1 MSALFDQDARDRAQ
15 RSTNETLLVE
25 ASAGTGKTTTML
37 GRLLFLLT
45 TPTSEGERPPRL
57 TEIAAITFT
66 ERAAQELKDRL
77 RARLFATVSSVSPAQ
92 RGLVQQ
98 ALNDLEEAP
107 IGTIH
112 GFCARILRQYPIEAG
127 VDVEFRVAEERAAA
141 EIWRDVWRS
150 WITTQFHRP
159 DLPEAV
165 RRSVELGLTPNDLYS
180 VAEAIRRFR
189 MHPVSEMLGPQTAA
203 APDEDAIEHVRELL
217 PASNRDSRG
226 RTLSG
231 KRLATVETVRAF
243 VEALSAAT
251 TQEERVN
258 RLLQPLPESS
268 AAELA
273 PLLTYVDELRTRYTH
288 NLISGIV
295 RWLTHPEEGII
306 AAYARAKHD
315 AACLDFDD
323 LLIKAR
329 DLVRNR
335 SEVRRQ
341 LQEQFRTIIVDE
353 FQDTDPVQAE
363 LIILL
368 SQRISPVDD
377 GPAAPW
383 EESGLSPGR
392 LCVVGDPKQSIYR
405 FRGADIETY
414 SRVASLIGVENRCH
428 LLTNFRS
435 HGSIIRAVNA
445 VFGQLGVFSS
455 PDLPDEARMFIPAYQ
470 PLEPP
475 AGMQEDAEPRV
486 LWVEP
491 AAERCDALKDARP
504 VEAAL
509 VANAIQQVVA
519 DGWEVR
525 DPRTGQLRPARW
537 GDVALLCR
545 RWAVTEELED
555 EFRYRR
561 IPYRIL
567 GGKGLFEREEVVR
580 LVSLLHALEQ
590 PHDSLSVIA
599 ALRSAFFGV
608 SDAELA
614 LAAIADASNFDYTDD
629 RQDALP
635 ETIGRA
641 FALLRE
647 ARASLNELRPSEVIE
662 FLFEKTGVLA
672 AYAQQPDGE
681 QSIANLMKIVDEAR
695 RYEAENSYSF
705 RGFCNRLRT
714 LRLLNAEESEAELD
728 DEAGGRVQ
736 LLTIHKAKG
745 LEFPVVFLLDLGAPL
760 NSSQSSEKLV
770 MVRGDSRTPP
780 RCGLLVKKLPGG
792 ASFCTRDW
800 KEARGADRERE
811 SAEMTRLLYVALT
824 RARDYLLLPRVLV
837 TKNATWQSLIESAS
851 ESHEWPVLQPRD
863 FRDSQSAAPAVER
876 ADVISAFETELRRFE
891 EKRRDATE
899 QASRPRVRIIYPSSE
914 HPDERER
921 WADESPTLAVHGSPE
936 DDSGRRLGTVVHR
949 ALQRLH
955 PGNLSG
961 VERVVKIEAEEED
974 LNDEERARAV
984 ALVRG
989 CFSLPVINRA
999 YSAPQRWKEVPVTL
1013 CEDTNGVRNII
1024 RGVCDLVFTQGSELV
1039 LVDYKTDRGSPQDA
1053 DNLKLKYKPQL
1064 DAYVNALN
1072 VATGLTVAEAW
1083 LCFLGLDGGPI
1094 ECRVV

>member
-15 RSTNETLLVE
+15 RSISETLLVE

-45 TPTSEGERPPRL
+45 TPTPEGEPPPRL
-57 TEIAAITFT
+57 TEIVAITFT

-92 RGLVQQ
+92 PGLVQQ

-112 GFCARILRQYPIEAG
+112 GLCARILRQYPIEAA
-127 VDVEFRVAEERAAA
+127 VDVEFRVAEERTAA

-150 WITTQFHRP
+150 WITTQFHRS

-165 RRSVELGLTPNDLYS
+165 QRSVELGLTPDDLHS

-189 MHPVSEMLGPQTAA
+189 MHPVPEMLGPETAA
-203 APDEDAIEHVRELL
+203 APGEDAINHLRELL
-217 PASNRDSRG
+217 PASNRDTRG
-226 RTLSG
+226 RTLSE
-231 KRLATVETVRAF
+231 KRLATVERVRAF

-251 TQEERVN
+251 TQEDRVN
-258 RLLQPLPESS
+258 RLLQPLPDSS
-268 AAELA
+268 AAELV
-273 PLLTYVDELRTRYTH
+273 PVLTYVEELRTRYTH
-288 NLISGIV
+288 SLIAGIV
-295 RWLTHPEEGII
+295 RWMTHPEEGVL
-306 AAYARAKHD
+306 AAYARAKD
-315 AACLDFDD
+315 DVACLDFDD

-335 SEVRRQ
+335 SDVRRQ
-341 LQEQFRTIIVDE
+341 LQEQFRAIIVDE

-368 SQRISPVDD
+368 SQRISPLDD
-377 GPAAPW
+377 APALPW
-383 EESGLSPGR
+383 EKSGVSPGK

-414 SRVASLIGVENRCH
+414 SRVAALIGAENRCH
-428 LLTNFRS
+428 LRTNFRS

-445 VFGQLGVFSS
+445 VFGQPGVFSS

-475 AGMQEDAEPRV
+475 AGTQEDTEARV

-491 AAERCDALKDARP
+491 ATGRFDALKDARP

-509 VANAIQQVVA
+509 VANAVQQVVA
-519 DGWEVR
+519 EGWEVR
-525 DPRTGQLRPARW
+525 DPRTGQLRPAWW

-545 RWAVTEELED
+545 RWAAAEELED
-555 EFRYRR
+555 EFRRR
-561 IPYRIL
+561 GIPYRIL

-580 LVSLLHALEQ
+580 LVSLLRALEQ

-614 LAAIADASNFDYTDD
+614 LAAIADASSFDYTGD

-647 ARASLNELRPSEVIE
+647 VHASLNELRPSEVIE

-681 QSIANLMKIVDEAR
+681 QSIANLLKIIDEAR
-695 RYEAENSYSF
+695 RYEAGNSYSF
-705 RGFCNRLRT
+705 RGFCNWLRT

-745 LEFPVVFLLDLGAPL
+745 LEFPVVFVLDLGAPL
-760 NSSQSSEKLV
+760 NNPPNSRKLIMAGGNASSL
-770 MVRGDSRTPP
+770 P
-780 RCGLLVKKLPGG
+780 RCGLSVKKLPGG
-792 ASFCTRDW
+792 ASFRTRDW
-800 KEARGADRERE
+800 EEVREADRERE

-837 TKNATWQSLIESAS
+837 TKNATWQNLIESAS
-851 ESHEWPVLQPRD
+851 DSKEWPVWQPRD
-863 FRDSQSAAPAVER
+863 FAASQSATLAVEHAR
-876 ADVISAFETELRRFE
+876 GISAFETELRRFE
-891 EKRRDATE
+891 EKRRNATQ
-899 QASRPRVRIIYPSSE
+899 QASRPRIRIIYPSSE
-914 HPDERER
+914 HPDEPER
-921 WADESPTLAVHGSPE
+921 WTDESPTLPAHGSPE

-949 ALQRLH
+949 ALQQLH
-955 PGNLSG
+955 PADLSD
-961 VERVVKIEAEEED
+961 VERVVKSEAEEED
-974 LNDEERARAV
+974 LNDEELARAT

-989 CFSLPVINRA
+989 CFSLSVINRA

-1013 CEDTNGVRNII
+1013 CEDRNGVRNII
-1024 RGVCDLVFTQGSELV
+1024 RGVCDLVFTQGNELI

-1064 DAYVNALN
+1064 DEYVNALN
-1072 VATGLTVAEAW
+1072 VATGLPVAEAW
-1083 LCFLGLDGGPI
+1083 LAFLGLDGGPI

>member
-15 RSTNETLLVE
+15 RSIRETLLVE

-77 RARLFATVSSVSPAQ
+77 RARLFATVSDVSPAQ
-92 RGLVQQ
+92 RGFVRQ

-112 GFCARILRQYPIEAG
+112 GLCARILRQYPIEAG

-150 WITTQFHRP
+150 WITAQFHRP
-159 DLPEAV
+159 DLPDAV
-165 RRSVELGLTPNDLYS
+165 QRSVKLGLTPDDLYH

-189 MHPVSEMLGPQTAA
+189 MHPILEMLGPETAA
-203 APDEDAIEHVRELL
+203 MPDEDAIEHLRELL
-217 PASNRDSRG
+217 PTSNRDTRG

-243 VEALSAAT
+243 VEALSTAAT
-251 TQEERVN
+251 QEDRVN
-258 RLLQPLPESS
+258 RLLQPLPASS
-268 AAELA
+268 AAELM
-273 PLLTYVDELRTRYTH
+273 PLLTYVEELRTRYTH

-295 RWLTHPEEGII
+295 RWLTHPEEGIL

-323 LLIKAR
+323 LLIVAR

-335 SEVRRQ
+335 SDVRRQ

-368 SQRISPVDD
+368 SQPVNHPDD
-377 GPAAPW
+377 APAIPW
-383 EESGLSPGR
+383 EESELSPGK

-414 SRVASLIGVENRCH
+414 SRVASLIGVENRCN

-445 VFGQLGVFSS
+445 VFGKPGVFSS
-455 PDLPDEARMFIPAYQ
+455 PDLPEEARMFIPAYQ

-475 AGMQEDAEPRV
+475 PERQEDKQTRV

-491 AAERCDALKDARP
+491 ATERCDALKDARP

-509 VANAIQQVVA
+509 VANAVQQVVA
-519 DGWEVR
+519 EGWEVR
-525 DPRTGQLRPARW
+525 DPGTGQLRPARW

-555 EFRYRR
+555 EFRRR
-561 IPYRIL
+561 CIPYRIL

-614 LAAIADASNFDYTDD
+614 LAAITNASNFDYTDE

-635 ETIGRA
+635 ETIGQA

-647 ARASLNELRPSEVIE
+647 VRASLNELRPSELIE
-662 FLFEKTGVLA
+662 LLFEKTGVLA

-681 QSIANLMKIVDEAR
+681 QPIANLLKIIDEAR

-705 RGFCNRLRT
+705 QGFCNRLRT

-745 LEFPVVFLLDLGAPL
+745 LEFPVVFLLDLGASL
-760 NSSQSSEKLV
+760 TSQQSGAKLV
-770 MVRGDSRTPP
+770 MVRGNGRIPP
-780 RCGLLVKKLPGG
+780 RCGLFVKKLPGG

-800 KEARGADRERE
+800 EEVRELDRERE
-811 SAEMTRLLYVALT
+811 SAEMTRLLYVAMT

-851 ESHEWPVLQPRD
+851 DSSRWPVWQPRD
-863 FRDSQSAAPAVER
+863 SEDSQPAALAVEH
-876 ADVISAFETELRRFE
+876 AGAISAFETELRRFE
-891 EKRRDATE
+891 EKRRSAAE
-899 QASRPRVRIIYPSSE
+899 QASRPRFRIIYPSSE

-921 WADESPTLAVHGSPE
+921 WTDESPALPAHSSPE
-936 DDSGRRLGTVVHR
+936 DDAGRRLGTVVHR
-949 ALQRLH
+949 ALQQLH
-955 PGNLSG
+955 PENLSD
-961 VERVVKIEAEEED
+961 VERVVTIEAEEED
-974 LNDEERARAV
+974 LNDDERARAV

-989 CFSLPVINRA
+989 CFSLSVINRA

-1013 CEDTNGVRNII
+1013 CEDRNGVRNII

-1039 LVDYKTDRGSPQDA
+1039 LVDYKTDRGSPQDTGS
-1053 DNLKLKYKPQL
+1053 LRLKYKPQL
-1064 DAYVNALN
+1064 EEYVNALN
-1072 VATGLTVAEAW
+1072 VATGLAVAEAW
-1083 LCFLGLDGGPI
+1083 LCFLGLDGGPV